1 MKILFYDTKKYDQV
15 SFEHERKD
23 FPGIE
28 IDFLETDLNRKTAK
42 LAAGYE
48 AVCAF
53 VNSRIG
59 EDTVN
64 ILADCGAELLLMRCA
79 GFNNVDLAA
88 AEREEHYGAAGARLF
103 PGSSGGT
110 RHGSH
115 AGCMRRLIKAILR
128 SGRTISAWW
137 D

>member
-1 MKILFYDTKKYDQV
+1 MIQKKYDQV

-64 ILADCGAELLLMRCA
+64 ILAGLR
-79 GFNNVDLAA
+79 GGAA
-88 AEREEHYGAAGARLF
+88 ADAVRGL
-103 PGSSGGT
+103 
-110 RHGSH
+110 
-115 AGCMRRLIKAILR
+115 
-128 SGRTISAWW
+128 
-137 D
+137 